1 MKKII
6 VAALLVSVCLSAQA
20 FAKETIEVK
29 SKGGTTVEKATWDNE
44 NVKGKEKTV
53 IKKDGYKYKAEVKDK
68 KTGAKAKEEVVQKGD
83 KTWTKEEV
91 KGKNIKFKKTEI
103 ETPKGISG
111 KTKVHIKKGALT
123 NMRVNYVYFQQ
134 GTEYILEY
142 TIKDSSNKTLM
153 KELNLTPEQA
163 KMIKKGKHTVV
174 STSPYT
180 AGDIQAD
187 FRKIIVKDLITSV
200 KK

>member
-1 MKKII
+1 MKKIMI
-6 VAALLVSVCLSAQA
+6 GMFLVSVCFSAQA
-20 FAKETIEVK
+20 FAEEKIEIK

-68 KTGAKAKEEVVQKGD
+68 NTGAKAKEEIVQKGD
-83 KTWTKEEV
+83 KTWTKEEI
-91 KGKNIKFKKTEI
+91 KGKNIKMKKEEI
-103 ETPKGISG
+103 ETSKGVRG
-111 KTKVHIKKGALT
+111 KTRVHIKKGAIT

-142 TIKDSSNKTLM
+142 TIKDSSNKALM
-153 KELNLTPEQA
+153 KELGLNSEEA
-163 KMIKKGKHTVV
+163 KMLKKGKHTVV

-187 FRKIIVKDLITSV
+187 FRKIIVKDLVTSL